1 MEKLRKGIA
10 VLLCF
15 IMIFTL
21 IPAQNVQAATKIS
34 KCKVT
39 LSKISYN
46 YTGKACKPKVNVKYK
61 KKTLKSGKDYTVTYS
76 NNTNS
81 GTATVTIKGKGSYS
95 GSVKK
100 TFKIKN
106 VLTVSLSQK
115 SYTYSGKAI
124 KPSVTVKSGKTK
136 LASKYYSIQYKNN
149 INVGTAAVI
158 VKGKGKYKGKNAYV
172 TFKICEDTTAQPTIT
187 PTSMTL
193 KIGER
198 QYITVNNANGL
209 KVSYESL
216 DSSIAGVDANGEV
229 IGNGAGATKI
239 KVTVGTYE
247 LYCAVTVTNENNG
260 DNSGNNSSDNGGNN
274 GGDNGGSNGNDN
286 NAYNNLSSA
295 DLSLAIGDAASIS
308 RSGSFANETN
318 ITWSSSDD
326 SIITV
331 TPWTSEMD
339 EVSGFGAVN
348 KGEAYIDAVGVGTA
362 TVIATS
368 ANGTVGKCDVTVSAS
383 RITVTKNADASYESA
398 SGVTNGTFTYGQ
410 KASSVV
416 NQTGL
421 EMSKEGEYNHPSGL
435 ACYKS
440 ESGTYY
446 FAVTDAWNNRV
457 FVYSG
462 TGVENAVKNTPV
474 VLGQKDATS
483 TTPGYA
489 MDKLSWPMDCA
500 IDNKGRLY
508 IADTRNNRI
517 QVFDDVTSLIT
528 GAAASHTI
536 DWFRADTA
544 THNNHNNHIY
554 WPWSVS
560 TDCDGKLIVTSTTNR
575 SILIW
580 DTLPETWDNTDAS
593 FYPSQVIQMPVSTT
607 PRTITWT
614 GSQLIIGDENVPGV
628 GAGMYVFNAFP
639 TKQIMQAKADSD
651 SNVTYTYEESTGQ
664 AFVEVAD
671 GGHVED
677 FCITGGYGEGTMV
690 NGKLF
695 MAYGCNVHTWTDGI
709 IDSASDEG
717 DLYTSQVREYMD
729 NFNADGGYF
738 VNGGGINKMI
748 SVDGNIYMA
757 LHNGNKVVAWG
768 TDCFKTTSLAD
779 YQTSSKPTTL
789 IDCSASITHTTAPV
803 TDGKHFMLVD
813 DLDQKIS
820 VYKSIPT
827 SNDATPDFVY
837 LTPYT
842 IGDAALHTYTENG
855 EEKTAFIMTS
865 RTHNILYI
873 WKDFQFEG
881 ENAGAEPDVV
891 LGKHLSNYY
900 FSREMEYVEF
910 DGTYLYISTYVKG
923 EYQVL
928 IYRGL
933 PNKDS
938 KPVGFIKGLN
948 TTTEISS
955 NGTYIAVTNK
965 DDTTKE
971 NNAIWLFEV
980 SRLESATEDN
990 SVELN
995 SSNTYGKVSSVNIGV
1010 TPTQTNDSDGSEYQS
1025 CIQQK
1030 FNILDVTIN
1039 GTRYYKHERTQMW
1052 GLSQAIVTSD
1062 GKLIAS
1068 DMQDDRVIIWYDI
1081 DGAIN
1086 ETATPT
1092 ILGHGENAYD
1102 ANDTI
1107 PGVNAAHDMSEAN
1120 FADTICMP
1128 KSLAYDGCNLWVGEF
1143 KFGNRMLRFAATQN

>member
-1 MEKLRKGIA
+1 MKKLRKGIA
-10 VLLCF
+10 ILLCF

-39 LSKISYN
+39 LSKTSYN
-46 YTGKACKPKVNVKYK
+46 YTGKACKPKVTVKYK

-76 NNTNS
+76 NNTNT
-81 GTATVTIKGKGSYS
+81 GTATVTIKGKKNYS

-106 VLTVSLSQK
+106 ALTVTLSK
-115 SYTYSGKAI
+115 TSYTYSGKAI
-124 KPSVTVKSGKTK
+124 KPSVTVKSGKKK
-136 LASKYYSIQYKNN
+136 LASKYYSVQYKNN
-149 INVGTAAVI
+149 IKVGTAAVI

-172 TFKICEDTTAQPTIT
+172 TFKIRKNTTTKPTIT
-187 PTSMTL
+187 PASMTL
-193 KIGER
+193 KSGER
-198 QYITVNNANGL
+198 KYITVKNANGL
-209 KVSYESL
+209 KISYESL
-216 DSSIAGVDANGEV
+216 NPSIAGVDRNGEV
-229 IGNGAGATKI
+229 IGNSAGTTKI
-239 KVTVGTYE
+239 KVTVGTYQ
-247 LYCAVTVTNENNG
+247 LYCAVTVTDE
-260 DNSGNNSSDNGGNN
+260 N
-274 GGDNGGSNGNDN
+274 GGDNNNDN
-286 NAYNNLSSA
+286 NPYNNLSSA
-295 DLSLAIGDAASIS
+295 EFSLRIGDAASIS

-318 ITWSSSDD
+318 ITWSSSDT

-331 TPWTSEMD
+331 TPWSSEMD

-362 TVIATS
+362 TIIATS
-368 ANGTVGKCDVTVSAS
+368 AKGTMGKCDVTVSAS
-383 RITVTKNADASYESA
+383 GITVIKNADASYESA

-410 KASSVV
+410 TASSVV

-421 EMSKEGEYNHPSGL
+421 EISEAGEYNHPSGL

-440 ESGTYY
+440 GDTYY

-462 TGVENAVKNTPV
+462 DSVENAVKNTPV
-474 VLGQKDATS
+474 VLGQTSATS

-500 IDNKGRLY
+500 IDSTGRLY

-517 QVFDDVTSLIT
+517 QVYDDVTGLAT
-528 GAAASHTI
+528 GVAANHTI
-536 DWFRADTA
+536 DWFTADTS
-544 THNNHNNHIY
+544 THNNHIY

-580 DTLPETWDNTDAS
+580 DELPATWDNTDAS
-593 FYPSQVIQMPVSTT
+593 FYPSQIIQMPVSTT

-639 TKQIMQAKADSD
+639 TKENMKAKAESD
-651 SNVTYTYEESTGQ
+651 SNVTYEESNGQ

-695 MAYGCNVHTWTDGI
+695 MAYGSNVHTWTDGI

-717 DLYTSQVREYMD
+717 DFYTSQVREYMD

-757 LHNGNKVVAWG
+757 LHNGNKVVTWG
-768 TDCFKTTSLAD
+768 ADCYDTSSLAA
-779 YQTSSKPTTL
+779 YQASSNPSIL

-827 SNDATPDFVY
+827 SDDATPDFVY
-837 LTPYT
+837 STPYT

-855 EEKTAFIMTS
+855 VEKTAFIMTS
-865 RTHNILYI
+865 RTHNIIYI
-873 WKDFQFEG
+873 WKDFQFTG
-881 ENAGAEPDVV
+881 EKAGAQPDVV
-891 LGKHLSNYY
+891 LGKHLGNYY

-910 DGTYLYISTYVKG
+910 DGTYLYISTYVNGK
-923 EYQVL
+923 YQVL

-938 KPVGFIKGLN
+938 KPVGLITGLN

-965 DDTTKE
+965 DDATKE

-980 SRLESATEDN
+980 SKLNDATEEN
-990 SVELN
+990 PVELN
-995 SSNTYGKVSSVNIGV
+995 SDATRRVVSSVNIGV
-1010 TPTQTNDSDGSEYQS
+1010 TPTQTNDSDGSEYEG

-1039 GTRYYKHERTQMW
+1039 GNPYSKHERTQMW

-1068 DMQDDRVIIWYDI
+1068 DMQDDRVLIWYDI
-1081 DGAIN
+1081 DGAISG
-1086 ETATPT
+1086 TATPT

-1143 KFGNRMLRFAATQN
+1143 KFGNRMLRFAATHN